1 MIEFR
6 SYRGLEDQGV
16 KTFSASRLVI
26 GSAKQCSLRVTG
38 LAIGGQHAFVERRPS
53 GYFVK
58 DAGLLAGT
66 RVNGSRVADYG
77 PLAVGDELAFGLW
90 RFRVTRIESNDLM
103 KAEEL
108 QDARLTPPLIPA
120 NHEAVSAHA
129 LTLVEGGSAALVASH
144 VELEHSH
151 SQPLGALT
159 GPFISASLK
168 NQCLKLMREVLD
180 SRRRDWGA
188 LTEES
193 VRAETLALIRSE
205 LKAQLDELTAHQRQQ
220 LESELVADLVG
231 LGPLEELMRDR
242 SITEIMVNGP
252 SQVFVERDGQCQ
264 PSQLRFSGVDELRR
278 VIDRIFIPMGR
289 RIDDGHPM
297 ADGRLPDGSRVNAV
311 LSPPA
316 IGAPS
321 ITIRKYR
328 AQAFTLADLS
338 RAAGLDSRV
347 INYLIAAVESGRN
360 IVVSGGTG
368 SGKTTLLRALAM
380 QIPKAERIVSVEDAA
395 ELHLKSLNVVALEA
409 REANQEG
416 QGHISIRDLV
426 RNALRMRPDRI
437 VVGECRGGEALDMLQ
452 AMNTGHEGSLTTVH
466 ANTPRDALS
475 RIEVM
480 VMMAGFDLPLRA
492 IREQIASAVHL
503 VVHQQRL
510 AGGQRTISEI
520 VEVAGMESGTIQME
534 EVFSL
539 RNGFRDGV
547 PPQFRAE
554 GGR

>member
-38 LAIGGQHAFVERRPS
+38 LAIGGQHAYVERRPS

-77 PLAVGDELAFGLW
+77 PLAVGDELTFGLW
-90 RFRVTRIESNDLM
+90 RFRVTRIESKDFM
-103 KAEEL
+103 KAEDS
-108 QDARLTPPLIPA
+108 QDARLTPLSLPV
-120 NHEAVSAHA
+120 N
-129 LTLVEGGSAALVASH
+129 
-144 VELEHSH
+144 HSH
-151 SQPLGALT
+151 SQPSAASPQ
-159 GPFISASLK
+159 PFISASLK

-193 VRAETLALIRSE
+193 VRTETLALIRSE

-242 SITEIMVNGP
+242 SVTEIMVNGP

-278 VIDRIFIPMGR
+278 VIDRIFVPMGR

-338 RAAGLDSRV
+338 RSAGLDSRV
-347 INYLIAAVESGRN
+347 INYLTDAVESGRN

-409 REANQEG
+409 RDANQEG

-510 AGGQRTISEI
+510 PGGQRTISEI

-547 PPQFRAE
+547 PPQFCTA

>member
-38 LAIGGQHAFVERRPS
+38 LAIGGQHAYVERRPS

-90 RFRVTRIESNDLM
+90 RFRVTRLESDHSINAEDRRNDSPNSSSMLVNPTPSSSYNLDH
-103 KAEEL
+103 AEGASGAIAFAE
-108 QDARLTPPLIPA
+108 QGFAPQSPQP
-120 NHEAVSAHA
+120 
-129 LTLVEGGSAALVASH
+129 SAASP
-144 VELEHSH
+144 
-151 SQPLGALT
+151 Q
-159 GPFISASLK
+159 PFISASLK

-193 VRAETLALIRSE
+193 VRTETLALIRSE

-338 RAAGLDSRV
+338 RSAGLDSRV
-347 INYLIAAVESGRN
+347 INYLTDAVESGRN

-510 AGGQRTISEI
+510 SGGQRTISEI

-547 PPQFRAE
+547 LPQFRTA

>member
-6 SYRGLEDQGV
+6 SYRGLEDQGL
-16 KTFSASRLVI
+16 KTFTASRLVI
-26 GSAKQCSLRVTG
+26 GSAKQCSLRITG

-90 RFRVTRIESNDLM
+90 RFRITQIESAPSI
-103 KAEEL
+103 KAEGLGNDSPNSSPMVVDHAPISSHASAQDEL
-108 QDARLTPPLIPA
+108 ASEAR
-120 NHEAVSAHA
+120 VSSEKTSAQTSLKPFCA
-129 LTLVEGGSAALVASH
+129 LP
-144 VELEHSH
+144 
-151 SQPLGALT
+151 QP
-159 GPFISASLK
+159 FMSASLK
-168 NQCLKLMREVLD
+168 SHCLKLMREVLD

-188 LTEES
+188 LDEGS
-193 VRAETLALIRSE
+193 VRTETLALIRSE
-205 LKAQLDELTAHQRQQ
+205 LKAQLDELTSNQRQQ

-231 LGPLEELMRDR
+231 LGPLEELMRDQ

-252 SQVFVERDGQCQ
+252 NRVFVERDGQCQ
-264 PSQLRFSGVDELRR
+264 PSAILFSGVDELRR

-328 AQAFTLADLS
+328 GHELTLTDLAS
-338 RAAGLDSRV
+338 KAGLDSRV
-347 INYLIAAVESGRN
+347 VDYLINAVESGRN

-380 QIPKAERIVSVEDAA
+380 QIPQAERIVSVEDAA

-510 AGGQRTISEI
+510 PGGRRTISEL

-539 RNGFRDGV
+539 RNGFREGV
-547 PPQFRAE
+547 LPVAQAA
-554 GGR
+554 GWL

>member
-16 KTFSASRLVI
+16 KAFSASHIVI

-38 LAIGGQHAFVERRPS
+38 LAMGGQHAFVEKRPS

-66 RVNGSRVADYG
+66 RVNGSRIADYG
-77 PLAVGDELAFGLW
+77 PLALGDELAFGLW
-90 RFRVTRIESNDLM
+90 RFRVTRIELD
-103 KAEEL
+103 
-108 QDARLTPPLIPA
+108 P
-120 NHEAVSAHA
+120 
-129 LTLVEGGSAALVASH
+129 
-144 VELEHSH
+144 
-151 SQPLGALT
+151 PLGAEIAPAAHSKSLGMLVNDAAGRPSPSPGLT
-159 GPFISASLK
+159 DSDFDHRGVQSPVPLPHAFVSASLK
-168 NQCLKLMREVLD
+168 GQCLKLMREVLD

-193 VRAETLALIRSE
+193 VRTETLALIRSE
-205 LKAQLDELTAHQRQQ
+205 LKAQLDELTAHQKRQ
-220 LESELVADLVG
+220 LEAELVADLVG
-231 LGPLEELMRDR
+231 LGPLEELMRDG

-252 SQVFVERDGQCQ
+252 SQVFVERNGQCQ
-264 PSQLRFSGVDELRR
+264 PAGLGFAGVDELRR

-297 ADGRLPDGSRVNAV
+297 ADGRLADGSRVNAV

-328 AQAFTLADLS
+328 AQAFSLADLAKTS
-338 RAAGLDSRV
+338 GLDSQV
-347 INYLIAAVESGRN
+347 VDYLVEAVESGRN

-395 ELHLKSLNVVALEA
+395 ELHLKSQNVVALEA

-416 QGHISIRDLV
+416 QGQISIRDLV

-480 VMMAGFDLPLRA
+480 VMMAGFELPLRA

-510 AGGQRTISEI
+510 TGGQRTISEI
-520 VEVAGMESGTIQME
+520 VEVAGMESGTIQIE

-539 RNGFRDGV
+539 RNGFRDGLL
-547 PPQFRAE
+547 PQANAA
-554 GGR
+554 GWL